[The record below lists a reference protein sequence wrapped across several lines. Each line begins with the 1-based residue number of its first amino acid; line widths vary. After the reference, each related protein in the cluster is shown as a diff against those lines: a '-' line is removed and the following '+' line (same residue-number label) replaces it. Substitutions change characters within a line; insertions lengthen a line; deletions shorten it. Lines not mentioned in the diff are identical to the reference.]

1 MTAWLRRSVLVLAT
15 CFLMAAPAFAQGR
28 VPDRG
33 MGAIGLSFG
42 AALPSEDVLSEGWF
56 MAASGE
62 WYLTPRFSIRGQ
74 LAGSWWDVSGGGL
87 DGKVSPMHITG
98 NGVYNW
104 ERGKWH
110 PYVSGGIG
118 WYRYRFG
125 EGDNRLSDDK
135 VGVNLGGGI
144 EYFFTGR
151 DVITGDVTLH
161 IVPGHAES
169 FIWDYQA
176 RYWTIAGGY
185 KRYF

>member
-1 MTAWLRRSVLVLAT
+1 MTSGFRGLVVALAVSVAT
-15 CFLMAAPAFAQGR
+15 AAPAFAQGP

-42 AALPSEDVLSEGWF
+42 AAMPSDEVLSTGWF

-62 WYLTPRFSIRGQ
+62 WYLSPRFSVRAQ
-74 LAGSWWDVSGGGL
+74 LGGAFWDVDGGGL

-98 NGVYNW
+98 NAIYNW

-110 PYVSGGIG
+110 PYAGGGIG

-125 EGDNRLSDDK
+125 EGDERLSDDK

-144 EYFFTGR
+144 EYFFTRR
-151 DVITGDVTLH
+151 DTLTGDITFH
-161 IVPGHAES
+161 IVPGEAES
-169 FIWDYQA
+169 FIFPYKA